1 MQGRSVKG
9 RSWIQPNLTSQ
20 IIFGVALFLAGVVS
34 AHTWLE
40 APSANAQTKNAPQAP
55 QAFLAGDE
63 RTEPII
69 REILVV
75 IKKMDQRLESIE
87 KAVTAGKKVGDGA
100 ESGSRSRSR

>member
-1 MQGRSVKG
+1 MQGQSLH
-9 RSWIQPNLTSQ
+9 SLTSQ
-20 IIFGVALFLAGVVS
+20 NRKVLPQVIIGGVLFLAGVIS
-34 AHTWLE
+34 AHTWLA